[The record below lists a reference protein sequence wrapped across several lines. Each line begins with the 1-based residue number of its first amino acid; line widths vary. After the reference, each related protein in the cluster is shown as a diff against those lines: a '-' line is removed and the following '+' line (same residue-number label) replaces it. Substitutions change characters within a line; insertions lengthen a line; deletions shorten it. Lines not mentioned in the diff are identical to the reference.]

1 MYASELKAL
10 ILALRWRRDDM
21 RKFGEIYFYVSGG
34 IIENTKD
41 YGNEKDDEN
50 YRLGNYFLD
59 STEAKQVLES
69 KEYKD
74 FWAKVRENKIEN
86 NKHSKNGCRHEK
98 FTLAGTIYPF
108 TSKKEDELKVIC
120 ADCGIVLDDDPRKYM
135 IEKGLWKI
143 K

>member
-10 ILALRWRRDDM
+10 ILALRWRRDVM
-21 RKFGEIYFYVSGG
+21 RKFGGIYFYVSGG
-34 IIENTKD
+34 SIEKNKD

-98 FTLAGTIYPF
+98 ITLAGTIYPF
-108 TSKKEDELKVIC
+108 TSKK
-120 ADCGIVLDDDPRKYM
+120 RK
-135 IEKGLWKI
+135 
-143 K
+143 

>member
-21 RKFGEIYFYVSGG
+21 RVFGRIYFFVSGATV
-34 IIENTKD
+34 ESTKD

>member
-1 MYASELKAL
+1 MYASELKVL

-21 RKFGEIYFYVSGG
+21 RVFGRIYFFVSGATV
-34 IIENTKD
+34 ESTKD

>member
-21 RKFGEIYFYVSGG
+21 RVFGRIYFFVSGATV
-34 IIENTKD
+34 ESTKD

-69 KEYKD
+69 KEYIE

-98 FTLAGTIYPF
+98 ITLAGTIYPF

-120 ADCGIVLDDDPRKYM
+120 ADCGVVLDDDPIKYM
-135 IEKGLWKI
+135 IENGLWEI